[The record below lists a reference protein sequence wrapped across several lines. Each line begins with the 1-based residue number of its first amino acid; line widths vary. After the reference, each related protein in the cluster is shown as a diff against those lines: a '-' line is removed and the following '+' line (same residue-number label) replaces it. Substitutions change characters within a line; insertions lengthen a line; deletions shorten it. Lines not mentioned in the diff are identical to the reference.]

1 MNRFQQ
7 YISTV
12 LGFHDCLGIG
22 ISRYPLILRLLHRFV
37 FTFRF
42 LSLRGGTTKQSYWT
56 GNNARGV
63 RFLKYCGIVL
73 LTFCLAS
80 LSQAAEIYVSPSG
93 NNQNVGSKTK
103 PLATI
108 DAALRQARELRRL
121 KDPSVKDGIQIIL
134 RGGTYFLYEPL
145 FIRPEDSGTAESPT
159 IIQAAKGEIP
169 VLSGGISIIG
179 WKKAGTVSGLPKAA
193 QGNIWVADAPVWN
206 DDLLDFRQLWVN
218 GKKAVRAKSVNGS
231 KMNRILSWNHKEQSC
246 QIPLPSKDFKHTPG
260 LEMLIH
266 QWWAIANLRVKA
278 VEVKGDSAKLIFH
291 QPESKIQSE
300 HPWPA
305 PWVSKETGNSAFF
318 LSNAISFLDEPGE
331 WFLDKVN
338 RKIYYWPGS
347 GESINKINAVAPAIE
362 TLVKIEGTIDHP
374 VRYVNFDGI
383 NFNYTTWMRP
393 SQKGHV
399 PLQSGLYLLDAYKL
413 KTPGTPDK
421 AGLEN
426 QAWVGRPA
434 AAVEAAYT
442 ANTSFN
448 NCGFEHLS
456 STGLDYKKGNYQD
469 KIEGNLFKDIG
480 GTAIQVGV
488 YSDEAFEA
496 HLPYNPQDQREISTQ
511 TKIANNL
518 ITDVT
523 NEDWGCLGISAG
535 FVKGINISNNEIN
548 EVSYSGIAVGWG
560 WTKTLNAMS
569 NNRVHANKI
578 HHYGKHMYDVAAV
591 YTLSAQPGSS
601 ITENYIDSIYKAPY
615 AHLPEHW
622 FYLYTDEGTA
632 YYTVK
637 DNWCPAEKFLQN
649 ANGPNNIW
657 TNNGPMVK
665 DSIKNAA
672 GLGKEYQHLLKY
684 KASVDPRWEINKYTG
699 EQKK

>member
-1 MNRFQQ
+1 MNKFQHKVF
-7 YISTV
+7 TV
-12 LGFHDCLGIG
+12 LG
-22 ISRYPLILRLLHRFV
+22 ISL
-37 FTFRF
+37 F
-42 LSLRGGTTKQSYWT
+42 LSTS
-56 GNNARGV
+56 A
-63 RFLKYCGIVL
+63 I
-73 LTFCLAS
+73 
-80 LSQAAEIYVSPSG
+80 QAAEIFVSPSG
-93 NNQNVGSKTK
+93 NNQNSGTKAK
-103 PLATI
+103 PLASV

-121 KDPSVKDGIQIIL
+121 NDPSVKGGVQIIL
-134 RGGTYFLYEPL
+134 RGGTYALYEPL

-159 IIQAAKGEIP
+159 TIAAAKGEMP
-169 VLSGGISIIG
+169 VLSGGINITG
-179 WKKAGTVSGLPKAA
+179 WKKAGTVANLPKAA
-193 QGNIWVADAPVWN
+193 QGNVWVADAPVWD

-218 GKKAVRAKSVNGS
+218 GQKAVRAKSVNGS
-231 KMNRILSWNHKEQSC
+231 KMNRILSWNHKDQTC

-278 VEVKGDSAKLIFH
+278 VEVKGDSAKLTFH
-291 QPESKIQSE
+291 QPESKVQSE

-305 PWVSKETGNSAFF
+305 PWVSKETGNSGFF
-318 LSNAISFLDEPGE
+318 LTNTISFLDEQGE
-331 WFLDKVN
+331 WFLDKAS
-338 RKIYYWPGS
+338 RKIYYWPRS
-347 GESINKINAVAPAIE
+347 GETINKVNVVAPAIE
-362 TLVKIEGTIDHP
+362 TLVKIEGTIDLP
-374 VRYVNFDGI
+374 VKYVNFNGI
-383 NFNYTTWMRP
+383 SFNYTTWMRP
-393 SQKGHV
+393 SKKGHV
-399 PLQSGLYLLDAYKL
+399 PLQSGMYLLDAYKL

-434 AAVEAAYT
+434 AAVEATYT
-442 ANTSFN
+442 ANTSFT
-448 NCGFEHLS
+448 NCHFQHLS
-456 STGLDYKKGNYQD
+456 STGLDYKRGNYQD

-488 YSDEAFEA
+488 YSDESFEA
-496 HLPYNPQDQREISTQ
+496 HLPYHPQDQREISRSTH
-511 TKIANNL
+511 ISNNL

-535 FVKGINISNNEIN
+535 FVKGINITNNEIN
-548 EVSYSGIAVGWG
+548 EVSYTGIAVGWG

-601 ITENYIDSIYKAPY
+601 ITENYIDSIYTAPY

-665 DSIKNAA
+665 DSIKNSA
-672 GLGKEYQHLLKY
+672 GLEKAYQHLLKY
-684 KASVDPRWEINKYTG
+684 KAPADTRWAINKFTG